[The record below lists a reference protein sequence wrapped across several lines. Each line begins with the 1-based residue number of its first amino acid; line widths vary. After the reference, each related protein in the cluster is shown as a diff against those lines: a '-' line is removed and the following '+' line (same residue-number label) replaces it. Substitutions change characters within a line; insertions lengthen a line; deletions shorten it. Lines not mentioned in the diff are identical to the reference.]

1 MAVENKHHLRRLEMT
16 MQRIGQ
22 LLALVIVATVIT
34 YGSQPQAS
42 AQGGMH
48 DGMQQGSSMP
58 AGQTQ
63 STQGYKIT
71 LRTEPEAL
79 KGGQENTFHVS
90 VTDPDGKPVSDASVK
105 LTLDMAAMPEMNMA
119 AMKVSPTVAW
129 DGSDYSGKASV
140 PSAGQWSVTVRVVRQ
155 NQVIASK
162 KTKLMAK

>member
-1 MAVENKHHLRRLEMT
+1 MT
-16 MQRIGQ
+16 RQRIGQ
-22 LLALVIVATVIT
+22 VLALVIVATVIA

-140 PSAGQWSVTVRVVRQ
+140 PSSRTVERDREGGSAKPSDRVEKDKVEGE
-155 NQVIASK
+155 IARHCHR
-162 KTKLMAK
+162 